1 MPSNLPGGTSLAGD
15 GLFHGD
21 ESTFI
26 RGSVLC
32 GILILFKCGGLP
44 LVVGSVFADDSSH
57 PQPKI

>member
-1 MPSNLPGGTSLAGD
+1 MPSNLPGGTSLADD

-26 RGSVLC
+26 RGSVLR

-57 PQPKI
+57 P